1 MICTKITETELN
13 ALDNKLL
20 RYATINRE
28 IAMRREELQF
38 PYNSDVN
45 FGGSK
50 ANAVSRP
57 TEETIVKFNKDVKL
71 KNLELFKETVE
82 HFLKDLDKEQME
94 IFELRWMNTTSIFY
108 YTWEEIGAKLHM
120 SRKTI
125 YRKRRVILEKFAQ
138 LQ

>member
-1 MICTKITETELN
+1 MVHTKITETELN

-28 IAMRREELQF
+28 IATRREELQF

-45 FGGSK
+45 SGGSK
-50 ANAVSRP
+50 TNSVSRP
-57 TEETIVKFNKDVKL
+57 TEEIVVKFNKDVKL

-82 HFLKDLDKEQME
+82 HFLKNLDKEQME

-138 LQ
+138 LL

>member
-1 MICTKITETELN
+1 M
-13 ALDNKLL
+13 
-20 RYATINRE
+20 
-28 IAMRREELQF
+28 
-38 PYNSDVN
+38 NS
-45 FGGSK
+45 GGSK
-50 ANAVSRP
+50 TNSVSRP
-57 TEETIVKFNKDVKL
+57 TEEIVVKFNKDVKL

-138 LQ
+138 LL